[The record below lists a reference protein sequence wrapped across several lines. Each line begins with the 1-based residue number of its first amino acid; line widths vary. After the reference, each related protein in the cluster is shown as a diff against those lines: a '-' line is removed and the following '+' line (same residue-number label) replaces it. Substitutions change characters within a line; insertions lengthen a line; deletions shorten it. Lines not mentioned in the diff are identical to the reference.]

1 MKEVNRDFAYWV
13 SLILSIG
20 LSIGAYFLAAEIL
33 FLFQDWWDGMKDASA
48 GLLGPN
54 RPLKDQVTNISLS
67 IVVAI
72 VSFILC
78 WDNLQVLL
86 RKFLT

>member
-1 MKEVNRDFAYWV
+1 MKVVNRDLAYWV

-20 LSIGAYFLAAEIL
+20 LSIGAYFLATEIL
-33 FLFQDWWDGMKDASA
+33 FIFQDWWDGMKDASD

-54 RPLKDQVTNISLS
+54 RPFKDQVTNISLS
-67 IVVAI
+67 IVAAI
-72 VSFILC
+72 VTFILC

-86 RKFLT
+86 RKIM

>member
-1 MKEVNRDFAYWV
+1 MKDVNRDLAYWV
-13 SLILSIG
+13 SHILSIG

-33 FLFQDWWDGMKDASA
+33 FMVQDWWDGMKEASD

-54 RPLKDQVTNISLS
+54 RPFKDLATNYGLS
-67 IVVAI
+67 IVAAI

-86 RKFLT
+86 RKFL